1 MADANGFTTG
11 TINERMMMYFNAALG
26 ATWGVAAWDEVAW
39 DGADGNHTNIN
50 EAAAA
55 FGESNGITGP
65 GSLFSQLGSFCCQRK
80 IGSKGRSKSQEP
92 LPLNGIA
99 TTGRTRGRI

>member
-1 MADANGFTTG
+1 MTTNQGARQATCRTAAGSALTVDGDWLAMCDANGMTTG
-11 TINERMMMYFNAALG
+11 TINERMLKYFNAALG

-65 GSLFSQLGSFCCQRK
+65 GSLFSQLGSF
-80 IGSKGRSKSQEP
+80 
-92 LPLNGIA
+92 
-99 TTGRTRGRI
+99 

>member
-1 MADANGFTTG
+1 MTTNQGDRQATCRAAAGSALTVDGDWLAMCDASGITTG
-11 TINERMMMYFNAALG
+11 TINERMLKYFNAALG
-26 ATWGVAAWDEVAW
+26 ATWDVAAWDEILW

-65 GSLFSQLGSFCCQRK
+65 GSLFSQLGSF
-80 IGSKGRSKSQEP
+80 
-92 LPLNGIA
+92 
-99 TTGRTRGRI
+99 

>member
-1 MADANGFTTG
+1 MTTNSEARQATCRNATGKALTVAGDWLAMADANGFTTG
-11 TINERMMMYFNAALG
+11 TINERMMLYFNAALG
-26 ATWGVAAWDEVAW
+26 ATWGVAAWDEIAW

-65 GSLFSQLGSFCCQRK
+65 GSMFSQLGSF
-80 IGSKGRSKSQEP
+80 
-92 LPLNGIA
+92 
-99 TTGRTRGRI
+99 

>member
-1 MADANGFTTG
+1 MTTNQEARQQTCRTATGKALTVDGDWLAMADANGFTTG

-55 FGESNGITGP
+55 FGESNGITGN
-65 GSLFSQLGSFCCQRK
+65 GSMFSSLGSF
-80 IGSKGRSKSQEP
+80 
-92 LPLNGIA
+92 
-99 TTGRTRGRI
+99 

>member
-1 MADANGFTTG
+1 MSTNQEARQATCRAATGTALTVDGDWLAMADANGFTTG
-11 TINERMMMYFNAALG
+11 TINERMMLYFNAALG

-39 DGADGNHTNIN
+39 DGADGDHTNIN

-65 GSLFSQLGSFCCQRK
+65 GSMFSQLGSF
-80 IGSKGRSKSQEP
+80 
-92 LPLNGIA
+92 
-99 TTGRTRGRI
+99 

>member
-1 MADANGFTTG
+1 MTTNQEARQATCRTAASSALTVDGDWLAMCDANGMTTG
-11 TINERMMMYFNAALG
+11 TINERMLKYFNAALG
-26 ATWGVAAWDEVAW
+26 AAWDVAAWDEVDW

-65 GSLFSQLGSFCCQRK
+65 GSLFSQLGSF
-80 IGSKGRSKSQEP
+80 
-92 LPLNGIA
+92 
-99 TTGRTRGRI
+99 